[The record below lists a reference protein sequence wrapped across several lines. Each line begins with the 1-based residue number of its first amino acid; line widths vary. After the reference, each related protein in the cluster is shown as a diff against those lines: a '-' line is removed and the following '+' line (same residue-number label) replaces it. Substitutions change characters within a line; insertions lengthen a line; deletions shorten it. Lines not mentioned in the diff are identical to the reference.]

1 MARTGDPSPALL
13 KKQIIIN
20 ASQDRSRIAIVED
33 GELVEL
39 YVENPDNV
47 RTIGNIYLGKVEK
60 VMPTL
65 RAAFVNIGEKQD
77 AFLHF
82 SDLTDNFPQLL
93 AMSGEDVPGLD
104 EPMLALAPQK
114 RIADDEFE
122 PEVEDVLEVESAS
135 DDAAEAPRSRSTR
148 SRRSRGRGGRGRTSG
163 ASDEDEQEEAGEE
176 SPRPN
181 RGVFVLDLSSKPKAR
196 TPRPAAAS
204 PAAPTPI
211 APEAPAPE
219 APSAPE
225 PTAKAPTA
233 AAPVAV
239 EAPL

>member
-1 MARTGDPSPALL
+1 M

-93 AMSGEDVPGLD
+93 AMAGEEVPGLE
-104 EPMLALAPQK
+104 EPLLALAPQK
-114 RIADDEFE
+114 RIADDESE
-122 PEVEDVLEVESAS
+122 PEVEDVLEVESGQ
-135 DDAAEAPRSRSTR
+135 DEAAEPVRSRSTR
-148 SRRSRGRGGRGRTSG
+148 SR
-163 ASDEDEQEEAGEE
+163 
-176 SPRPN
+176 
-181 RGVFVLDLSSKPKAR
+181 
-196 TPRPAAAS
+196 
-204 PAAPTPI
+204 
-211 APEAPAPE
+211 
-219 APSAPE
+219 
-225 PTAKAPTA
+225 
-233 AAPVAV
+233 
-239 EAPL
+239 